1 MSDCEQPGGLNND
14 IVDDAAS
21 DKEVGEEDECK
32 DGPGGGGLNVI
43 KRCFKTY
50 QTQYTNYTLDRGSA
64 GPWGIVGTL
73 ILLMGTFLTPRF
85 APVALS
91 LVF

>member
-1 MSDCEQPGGLNND
+1 MQLWFVFLIHKLRQISTLSPREERQQKLLKCQVFGCEQPGWLNND

-43 KRCFKTY
+43 TRCFKTY
-50 QTQYTNYTLDRGSA
+50 QTQYTY
-64 GPWGIVGTL
+64 
-73 ILLMGTFLTPRF
+73 
-85 APVALS
+85 
-91 LVF
+91 